1 MRRKVVITGLGV
13 LSPIG
18 NNVDEYWQA
27 LLQGKSGADYITRF
41 DAEEF
46 ATKFAAEVKN
56 FDPVQYIDKRDVRRM
71 DLFSQYAIVA
81 AQQAVDD
88 AGLQP
93 EKEDL
98 ERIGVVLGTGIG
110 GMQVY
115 HEETIN
121 LLNNGPRKISPYFI
135 PKLIPDIA
143 PGYISIR
150 FGFKGPNYSTVSA
163 CASSAHSISTALR
176 LIRYGDADVMVTGG
190 TESTI
195 TYLCIGGFNSI
206 RALSTRNDDPKTA
219 SRPFDLNRDGFV
231 VGEGSGI
238 LILESE
244 EHALKRGAKI
254 YAELAGAGATA
265 DAYHVTAPDPEGAG
279 AARAMELALKDANLT
294 PEEVDYVNA
303 HGTSTKYNDIMET
316 KAIKKVFGEHAK
328 SLHVSSTKSMVGHLL
343 GASGSVELIAAILSI
358 VNGKIHPTINYE
370 TPDPECDLNYTPNV
384 PVDRDVKV
392 AISNSFGFGGHN
404 GTLVV
409 KKYEASR

>member
-244 EHALKRGAKI
+244 EHALKRGAKM

>member
-1 MRRKVVITGLGV
+1 MRRKVVVTGLGAI
-13 LSPIG
+13 SPIG
-18 NNVDEYWQA
+18 NTVNEYWEA
-27 LLQGKSGADYITRF
+27 LLQGKSGVDYITRF
-41 DAEEF
+41 DAEQF
-46 ATKFAAEVKN
+46 TTKFAAEVKD
-56 FDPVQYIDKRDVRRM
+56 FDPLQYIEKREVRRM
-71 DLFSQYAIVA
+71 DLFSQYAVVA

-93 EKEDL
+93 EKEDRN
-98 ERIGVVLGTGIG
+98 RIGVVLGTGIG

-115 HEETIN
+115 HNETLN
-121 LLNNGPRKISPYFI
+121 LLKHGPRKISPFFI
-135 PKLIPDIA
+135 PMLIPDIA
-143 PGYISIR
+143 PGYVSIR
-150 FGFKGPNYSTVSA
+150 FGFKGPNFSTVSA
-163 CASSAHSISTALR
+163 CASSAHSINTALR

-206 RALSTRNDDPKTA
+206 RALSTRNDAPQKA

-231 VGEGSGI
+231 VGEGAGI

-279 AARAMELALKDANLT
+279 AAQAMKIALEDAGIS
-294 PEEVDYVNA
+294 PDEVDYINA
-303 HGTSTKYNDIMET
+303 HGTSTRYNDIMET
-316 KAIKKVFGEHAK
+316 KAIKMVFGEHART
-328 SLHVSSTKSMVGHLL
+328 LHISSTKSMVGHLL
-343 GASGSVELIAAILSI
+343 GASGGVEIIAAILSVLNDI
-358 VNGKIHPTINYE
+358 IHPTINYE

-384 PVDRDVKV
+384 PVKKPVNV